1 MSRSSEDTTYKPKT
15 RISGQQRYPSRKRQ
29 TGKINYSEVE
39 EIESDTDSELTVR
52 NSESGFGDVK
62 QETESDLYLGEDTCT
77 PTTFSNKSTQVNSQ
91 FARLTQENRELRMKR
106 ARLPR

>member
-1 MSRSSEDTTYKPKT
+1 MSRCSEDTTYQQKT
-15 RISGQQRYPSRKRQ
+15 RISGQQKFPSRKRQ

-39 EIESDTDSELTVR
+39 EIESDTDSELTVG

-62 QETESDLYLGEDTCT
+62 QEMETDLYLGEDTWT

-91 FARLTQENRELRMKR
+91 FASLTQENIT
-106 ARLPR
+106 